1 MMSQLARRAVG
12 TSVIAGLIAGVI
24 YAIIASV
31 TNSGT
36 ATSVV
41 EGAVLIGLFTLVVAF
56 IINIIVSSIFA
67 RR

>member
-1 MMSQLARRAVG
+1 MGQIVRRAAG
-12 TSVIAGLIAGVI
+12 TSVIAGIIAGVI
-24 YAIIASV
+24 YAIIARV

-41 EGAVLIGLFTLVVAF
+41 VGAVLIGLFTLVVAF
-56 IINIIVSSIFA
+56 MITIIFSSIFA